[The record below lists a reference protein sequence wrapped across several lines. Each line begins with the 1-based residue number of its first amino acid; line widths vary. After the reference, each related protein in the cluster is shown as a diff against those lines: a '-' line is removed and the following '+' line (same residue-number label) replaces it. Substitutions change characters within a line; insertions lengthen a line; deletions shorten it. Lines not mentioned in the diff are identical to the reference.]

1 MISYIKELISYR
13 ELLIALTKREIKIR
27 YKQTSLGSAWAV
39 LQPFSLMLIFSLV
52 FGSFLGL
59 ESQGLPYPVFY
70 YSALLTWLFFSTSV
84 SFGSHAVINNSNL
97 VAKVYCP
104 RETLPIASIG
114 AATLDL
120 IVASLIFVL
129 MMFYYKIPL
138 TFSLI
143 YIIPII
149 AILVLFTLSVVLFT
163 SALVVIWRDLK
174 FVVPLVVQI
183 WMFASP
189 IIYPV
194 SKVPDNLQF
203 FYMLNPMAVV
213 IENFRSVKLFAEVP
227 VFSQILTAAVISVIL
242 FFISYY
248 FFKIKEKSFAD
259 II

>member
-97 VAKVYCP
+97 VAKVYFP

-213 IENFRSVKLFAEVP
+213 IENFRSVTLFAEVP

>member
-27 YKQTSLGSAWAV
+27 YKQTTLGSAWAV

-52 FGSFLGL
+52 FGVFLGL

-70 YSALLTWLFFSTSV
+70 YSALLTWLFFSTSM
-84 SFGSHAVINNSNL
+84 SFGSHSVINNSNL
-97 VAKVYCP
+97 VAKVYFP
-104 RETLPIASIG
+104 RETLPLASLGAAVLDLMVASI
-114 AATLDL
+114 
-120 IVASLIFVL
+120 IFVL
-129 MMFYYKIPL
+129 MMAYYN
-138 TFSLI
+138 
-143 YIIPII
+143 IPII
-149 AILVLFTLSVVLFT
+149 FILILFTLSVVLFT

-194 SKVPDNLQF
+194 NKVPENLQF

-213 IENFRSVKLFAEVP
+213 IENFRRVTLFAKEP

-248 FFKIKEKSFAD
+248 FFKIKQKSFAD
-259 II
+259 

>member
-27 YKQTSLGSAWAV
+27 YKQTTLGSAWAV

-52 FGSFLGL
+52 FGVFLGL

-70 YSALLTWLFFSTSV
+70 YSALLTWLFFSTSM
-84 SFGSHAVINNSNL
+84 SFGSHSVINNSNL
-97 VAKVYCP
+97 VAKVYFP
-104 RETLPIASIG
+104 RETLPLASLGAAVLDLMVASIIFI
-114 AATLDL
+114 L
-120 IVASLIFVL
+120 I
-129 MMFYYKIPL
+129 
-138 TFSLI
+138 
-143 YIIPII
+143 
-149 AILVLFTLSVVLFT
+149 LFTLSVVLFT

-194 SKVPDNLQF
+194 NKVPENLQF

-213 IENFRSVKLFAEVP
+213 IENFRRVTLFAKEP

>member
-27 YKQTSLGSAWAV
+27 YKQTTLGSAWAV

-52 FGSFLGL
+52 FGVFLGL

-70 YSALLTWLFFSTSV
+70 YSALLTWLFFSTSM
-84 SFGSHAVINNSNL
+84 SFGSHSVINNSNL
-97 VAKVYCP
+97 VAKVYFP
-104 RETLPIASIG
+104 RETLPLASLGAAVLDLMVASI
-114 AATLDL
+114 
-120 IVASLIFVL
+120 IFVL
-129 MMFYYKIPL
+129 MMAYYNIPL
-138 TFSLI
+138 SFNLI
-143 YIIPII
+143 YLIPII
-149 AILVLFTLSVVLFT
+149 FILILFTLSVVLFT

-194 SKVPDNLQF
+194 NKVPENLQF

-213 IENFRSVKLFAEVP
+213 IENFRRVTLFAKEP

>member
-27 YKQTSLGSAWAV
+27 YKQTTLGSAWAV

-52 FGSFLGL
+52 FGVFLGL

-70 YSALLTWLFFSTSV
+70 YSALLTWLFFSTSM
-84 SFGSHAVINNSNL
+84 SFGSHSVINNSNL
-97 VAKVYCP
+97 VAKVYFP
-104 RETLPIASIG
+104 RETLPLASLGAAVLDLMVASI
-114 AATLDL
+114 
-120 IVASLIFVL
+120 IFVL
-129 MMFYYKIPL
+129 MMVYYNIPL
-138 TFSLI
+138 TFNLI
-143 YIIPII
+143 FIIPII

-194 SKVPDNLQF
+194 NKVPENLQF

-213 IENFRSVKLFAEVP
+213 IENFRRVTLFAKEP

>member
-1 MISYIKELISYR
+1 MIDYFTELYRYR

-27 YKQTSLGSAWAV
+27 YKQTSLGTAWAI

-52 FGSFLGL
+52 FGVFLGL

-70 YSALLTWLFFSTSV
+70 YSALLTWLFFSTSM

-97 VAKVYCP
+97 VTKIYFP
-104 RETLPIASIG
+104 RETLPLASIG
-114 AATLDL
+114 TAALDL
-120 IVASLIFVL
+120 MVASIIFVL
-129 MMFYYKIPL
+129 MMVYYNIPL
-138 TFSLI
+138 TFNLI
-143 YIIPII
+143 FIIPII

-213 IENFRSVKLFAEVP
+213 IENFRRVTLFAKEP